1 MKLRRYAGDAAAL
14 LVLCAALVAIF
25 FPYVFILIASLKD
38 VAAINRPLEWNFTP
52 TLANWAAVVRSDI
65 PRQAWNSLLVGAWT
79 AAISLVTGA
88 PAAYAFSRFR
98 VGGDAARFVVLSAQM
113 LPPAVLIVPLFLLMY
128 TIRLL
133 NTPWAVIAAHL
144 TFILPFVVW
153 FLIGF
158 FDDIPREL
166 EEQAMVD
173 GCTPWQAFYR
183 VLLPVARPGLGA
195 AALFAFILSWN
206 DLFYALLL
214 SGGDSRTLPVGVA
227 GYWTFRGVE
236 LGQMSAAILLS
247 ITPMIGLSFLV
258 QRYLVR
264 GFGGGVIKG

>member
-1 MKLRRYAGDAAAL
+1 MKLRRYAGDIAAL
-14 LVLCAALVAIF
+14 LVLCAALAAVF
-25 FPYVFILIASLKD
+25 FPYIFILIASIKD

-52 TLANWAAVVRSDI
+52 TLANWASVVRSDI

-79 AAISLVTGA
+79 AAISLVAGA

-98 VGGDAARFVVLSAQM
+98 VGGDVARFAVLSAQM

-128 TIRLL
+128 TTRLL
-133 NTPWAVIAAHL
+133 NTLWAVTAAHL

-183 VLLPVARPGLGA
+183 VLLPTARPGLGA
-195 AALFAFILSWN
+195 NVSPPRKAQEQRSMAGPFGSHKPAPLLRQLLPPAFPMTPGT
-206 DLFYALLL
+206 APMTT
-214 SGGDSRTLPVGVA
+214 RT
-227 GYWTFRGVE
+227 
-236 LGQMSAAILLS
+236 
-247 ITPMIGLSFLV
+247 
-258 QRYLVR
+258 
-264 GFGGGVIKG
+264 FGGRWSSRRFLCAATAPLRSTCAP